1 MENSDTQLIGA
12 VPVDPGG
19 AELGRL
25 AGGREPQKY
34 LSMARLAR
42 SFFCLVLR
50 IATAFN
56 AFPPLPLLR
65 ICHPLHLCFG
75 REALGPCATPGA
87 LISLCCTFTAS
98 VLPSSHHDGQRNS
111 GIPFLSPDSAVG
123 SSFRLSPLQK
133 RVLCLLLYY
142 QAGLEDSHPL
152 VAPLRI

>member
-19 AELGRL
+19 TDLGQL
-25 AGGREPQKY
+25 AGGREPQKH
-34 LSMARLAR
+34 LSWRAPA
-42 SFFCLVLR
+42 SSFCLVLR

-56 AFPPLPLLR
+56 AFPLLPLLR
-65 ICHPLHLCFG
+65 ICHPLYLCFG

-111 GIPFLSPDSAVG
+111 EIPFLSPDSAVG

-142 QAGLEDSHPL
+142 QAGLQDSHPL